1 MFHITVSDRKGI
13 THTVKFTRL
22 LLETGERGIRFPA
35 AVPTTGKNKGKRFPA
50 FSAVAVNPD
59 TGGLLTVEFW
69 VAATLVGYSQNVN
82 SRACLE
88 KKYTKPRSRRGF
100 FMAIYFFCF
109 LK

>member
-50 FSAVAVNPD
+50 FSAVTVNPD
-59 TGGLLTVEFW
+59 TGGLLTVENE
-69 VAATLVGYSQNVN
+69 VAAVYWSKGARKIKS
-82 SRACLE
+82 
-88 KKYTKPRSRRGF
+88 KYH
-100 FMAIYFFCF
+100 Y
-109 LK
+109 